1 MIDLIVTGVAG
12 TAVEQQSPP
21 ETSASG
27 VAWPAIFGGAFAA
40 IALTLL
46 LFTLGSGLGLAS
58 VSPWPHVGA
67 SVGTFTVVTAIWLIV
82 LHWLASG
89 LGGYIT
95 GRLRTKWVGL
105 HTHEVFFRDTA
116 NGFLTWAVATVF
128 GAAIVAIGAAI
139 VITGTAVTSLSATGH
154 TRSAFPSSY
163 LLDTLFRT
171 DRPAVVGED
180 ADFKAQS
187 GRIILNGVSAGEVP
201 AADKTYLAQLVSA
214 RTGLSSVDAAR
225 RVDAV
230 LVDAKAAEAKVKLAA
245 DAARKA
251 GASLSIFTA
260 LAMLIGA
267 FIACVAA
274 ALGGQ
279 QRDEY

>member
-12 TAVEQQSPP
+12 GGVEQQATP

-27 VAWPAIFGGAFAA
+27 VAWPAIIGGAFAA

-58 VSPWPHVGA
+58 VSPWPNVGA
-67 SVGTFTVVTAIWLIV
+67 SVGTFTVVTAVWLIV

-128 GAAIVAIGAAI
+128 GAAMVAIGAAI
-139 VITGTAVTSLSATGH
+139 VITGAAATATG
-154 TRSAFPSSY
+154 TAPSAFPSSY
-163 LLDTLFRT
+163 LLDSLFRT
-171 DRPAVVGED
+171 DRPGVVGES

-187 GRIILNGVSAGEVP
+187 RQIILNGIGAGDVP
-201 AADKTYLAQLVSA
+201 AADKIYLAQLVSA
-214 RTGLSSVDAAR
+214 RTGLSSADAAT

-230 LVDAKAAEAKVKLAA
+230 LANAKAAEVKVQQVA

-251 GASLSIFTA
+251 GATLSIFTA
-260 LAMLIGA
+260 LALLIGA
-267 FIACVAA
+267 FIACVSA

>member
-1 MIDLIVTGVAG
+1 VIDLILADVSGRD
-12 TAVEQQSPP
+12 VEQAAAP
-21 ETSASG
+21 ETSGSG
-27 VAWPAIFGGAFAA
+27 VAWPAIVGGAFAA

-46 LFTLGSGLGLAS
+46 LVTLGSGFGLAS
-58 VSPWPHVGA
+58 VSPWPNVGA
-67 SVGTFTVVTAIWLIV
+67 SVGTFTMVTAVSLIV
-82 LHWLASG
+82 VHWLASG

-116 NGFLTWAVATVF
+116 NGFLSWAVATVC
-128 GAAIVAIGAAI
+128 GAAIVAIGAAV
-139 VITGTAVTSLSATGH
+139 VITGTAAATVP
-154 TRSAFPSSY
+154 SVFPSAY
-163 LLDTLFRT
+163 LLDSLFRT
-171 DRPAVVGED
+171 ERVGVVGED
-180 ADFKAQS
+180 ASFKAQS
-187 GRIILNGVSAGEVP
+187 RQIILHGIGAGDVP
-201 AADKTYLAQLVSA
+201 GADKIYLAQLVST
-214 RTGLSSVDAAR
+214 RTGLSAADAAV

-230 LVDAKAAEAKVKLAA
+230 LAVAKADEAKVQQVA

-251 GASLSIFTA
+251 GATLSIFTA
-260 LAMLIGA
+260 LALLIGA